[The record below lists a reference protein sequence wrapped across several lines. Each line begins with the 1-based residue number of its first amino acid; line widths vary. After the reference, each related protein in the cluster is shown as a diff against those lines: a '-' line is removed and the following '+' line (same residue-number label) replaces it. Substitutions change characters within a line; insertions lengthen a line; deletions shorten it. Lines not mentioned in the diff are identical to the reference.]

1 MTKDFITAARHA
13 LVALDNNMDETLLRA
28 WFTETL
34 GGTVTEIPETLG
46 GGLQLEAFG
55 LTCPGRAPFPRALR
69 DWAEFALAT
78 RADAPLAAFLHL
90 LALRDQHARA
100 ALIEAA
106 VVATGGT
113 WVPPQQ
119 PGEWGGSHLYEISLY
134 GVLGRGADP
143 LDASR
148 DWIKAA
154 TRLTRPEAA

>member
-1 MTKDFITAARHA
+1 MTQDLVTAARHA
-13 LVALDNNMDETLLRA
+13 LVALDNQMNETLLRA

-34 GGTVTEIPETLG
+34 GGTITETG
-46 GGLQLEAFG
+46 GALRLEALG
-55 LTCPGRAPFPRALR
+55 LACPGRAPFARALR
-69 DWAEFALAT
+69 DWAVFARAT

-90 LALRDQHARA
+90 LATRDQDTRA

-119 PGEWGGSHLYEISLY
+119 PGAWGGSHLYEISLY
-134 GVLGRGADP
+134 GVLGRGSD
-143 LDASR
+143 LVDASR